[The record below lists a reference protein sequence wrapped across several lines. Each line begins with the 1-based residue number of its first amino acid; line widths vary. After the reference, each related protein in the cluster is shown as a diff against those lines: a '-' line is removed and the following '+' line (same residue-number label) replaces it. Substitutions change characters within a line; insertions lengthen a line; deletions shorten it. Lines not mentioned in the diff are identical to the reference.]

1 MSPIPSP
8 ESQPASGE
16 EERAEAE
23 TEAWYDPFR
32 NSETVTLRELLDDV
46 FGDLIDYQ
54 EIKGD
59 PYSGENA
66 LTVNSQLFAD
76 EDRPLHRVVWRGNA
90 RCVRLLLEAG
100 ADPNAKGDLGYSP
113 LYYAVD
119 SGNLEIARML
129 LEAGARI
136 DEINEDGYSD
146 LGLCSSKSYRPN
158 PEMFH
163 LLQSYWPGVVPEDLR

>member
-1 MSPIPSP
+1 MSPATSP
-8 ESQPASGE
+8 ESQPSSGE
-16 EERAEAE
+16 GERAEAE

-46 FGDLIDYQ
+46 FDDLIDEQ
-54 EIKGD
+54 GIEGD

-66 LTVNSQLFAD
+66 LTVNSQIFAD
-76 EDRPLHRVVWRGNA
+76 EDRPLHVVARRGNA

-100 ADPNAKGDLGYSP
+100 ADPNAKGDLGDSP
-113 LYYAVD
+113 LYWAV
-119 SGNLEIARML
+119 SRGNLEIARLL

-136 DEINEDGYSD
+136 DEINESGYSD